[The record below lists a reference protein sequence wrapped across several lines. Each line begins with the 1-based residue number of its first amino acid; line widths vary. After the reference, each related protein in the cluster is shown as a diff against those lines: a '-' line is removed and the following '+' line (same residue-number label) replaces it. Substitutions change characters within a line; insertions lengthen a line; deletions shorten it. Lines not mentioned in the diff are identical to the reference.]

1 MYEELVK
8 LVVKHARNIY
18 PSVTI
23 AQLMLESGFRPGG
36 TLSKLASAP
45 NYNLF
50 GIKAPNGYTGKVANF
65 STQEDDGT
73 GRLYTIKSD
82 FRAYDSHE
90 ESIKHHEAMFD
101 TEFSKTHY
109 AYVLSADSAEEQARY
124 LEGTYATDTQYEE
137 KLLGL
142 MDKYNLRQYDTNFK
156 KGGVRE
162 VSKALKAI
170 EWFESKK
177 GKVTYSMERRNG
189 PNSYDC
195 SSAVYSAL
203 IYAGIL
209 PRNTWLGNTETLY
222 ALEGKL
228 LIPISRSE
236 IRKGDLFVSGVKG
249 NSLGSGG
256 HTGMVYS
263 STQIIHCN
271 YYDNGITITQIDGR
285 SGTPLHFYRIKDS
298 GASAD
303 YKTIAPTTYE
313 CVIDSLRVH
322 SDTIGTA
329 SVVDTLKKGD
339 TKIIDRIYTANG
351 YEWASYISYKGD
363 RRYFPVKTTD
373 GKRVFAQVA
382 SAQTKLPDKPAAT
395 ISQDTGKAKVLDDDY
410 DLVINGVEWKLVRK

>member
-1 MYEELVK
+1 MFETIVELII
-8 LVVKHARNIY
+8 KHARNIY
-18 PSVTI
+18 PSVSI
-23 AQLMLESGFRPGG
+23 AQFILESGLKPDSGS
-36 TLSKLASAP
+36 LSKLADAP

-50 GIKAPNGYTGKVANF
+50 GIKTHDGYKGKVAVFN
-65 STQEDDGT
+65 TQEDDGT
-73 GRLYTIKSD
+73 GKLYTIKAK

-90 ESIKHHEAMFD
+90 DSVIHHEAMFD
-101 TEFSKTHY
+101 TEFSKTYY
-109 AYVLSADSAEEQARY
+109 AYVLSAKSAREQAGY
-124 LEGTYATDTQYEE
+124 LEGTYATDTRYEE
-137 KLLGL
+137 KLIELI
-142 MDKYNLRQYDTNFK
+142 DKYNLEKYDTNFR
-156 KGGVRE
+156 KGEGVM
-162 VSKALKAI
+162 SKALKAI

-177 GKVTYSMERRNG
+177 GKVTYSMDYRNG

-195 SSAVYSAL
+195 SSSVYSAL

-249 NSLGSGG
+249 QSLGSGG

-263 STQIIHCN
+263 PTQIIHCN

-298 GASAD
+298 GSSAD

-313 CVIDSLRVH
+313 CTIDSLRVH

-382 SAQTKLPDKPAAT
+382 STQTKLPDKPAAT
-395 ISQDTGKAKVLDDDY
+395 ISQETGKAKVLDDDY